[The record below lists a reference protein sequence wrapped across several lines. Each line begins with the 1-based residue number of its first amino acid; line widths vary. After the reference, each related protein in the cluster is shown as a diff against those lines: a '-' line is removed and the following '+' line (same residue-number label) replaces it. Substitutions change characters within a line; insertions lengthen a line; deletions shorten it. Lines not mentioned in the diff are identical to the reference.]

1 MTEHAELLAE
11 MPAVSRMTTAE
22 RLKHAHKRRAQQ
34 LKTWAQMEKEAPHS
48 SKGGQGR
55 KEGRHITFPNN
66 VTLLE
71 AAARNDLE
79 EAHPTD
85 QAPGELLGCL
95 DTCWAGL
102 CPPEAGSSLTS
113 CLSFLGIKSK
123 LENETQLKAAATA
136 TVSYFQIREFLK
148 NGVSPDLYNEDGLTA
163 LHQCCIDDFEEVVR
177 ALLDAGANVNAC
189 DSELWTPLHAAATC
203 GHMGLVEMLIKQ
215 PTMQP
220 PQSYSVGGQR
230 NSGQHTGK
238 PAGARPAYRGAR
250 GANMLAVNADGN
262 MPYDLCEDEVTLD
275 YIETAMANQGI
286 TQERIDECRSSKERQ
301 MVADIRALIQ
311 AGCDLNAQDENGTS
325 LLHIAAAN
333 GYQSTVELLLEH
345 KARVE
350 VQDSDG
356 WSPLHAA
363 SCWGQIQIVELLV
376 ANGANLNAKSV
387 LEETPLDVCSDEEVR
402 ARLVDLKHKHDAIMK
417 SQDRH
422 KSALQRRASSTGSR
436 GKVVRRVSVNERSNL
451 YRREHEK
458 EAIVWQERGR
468 QPEPQDDDEDRQT
481 DAELRQHSSVRLT
494 KPRREASMQGNPQDE
509 PAQRESNGG
518 KGEPSVGNGSS
529 SALPM
534 EPQGNRLDRSAS
546 YQLATEE
553 PAEGDLS
560 REKSRHTLADL
571 KRQRAA
577 AKLYKHPSTIA
588 DNSQDLPPLQPSR
601 ASTEPSTVYYSPSST
616 DPPLLKLRA
625 PEQEPPPEKQRC
637 CYLM

>member
-11 MPAVSRMTTAE
+11 MPAVGRMTTTE

-34 LKTWAQMEKEAPHS
+34 LKTWAQMEKEAPHRS
-48 SKGGQGR
+48 RRGQGS
-55 KEGRHITFPNN
+55 KEGRRITFPNN

-79 EAHPTD
+79 E
-85 QAPGELLGCL
+85 
-95 DTCWAGL
+95 
-102 CPPEAGSSLTS
+102 
-113 CLSFLGIKSK
+113 
-123 LENETQLKAAATA
+123 
-136 TVSYFQIREFLK
+136 VREFLK

-203 GHMGLVEMLIKQ
+203 GHMGLVEMLIK
-215 PTMQP
+215 
-220 PQSYSVGGQR
+220 
-230 NSGQHTGK
+230 H
-238 PAGARPAYRGAR
+238 

-286 TQERIDECRSSKERQ
+286 TQERINECRSSKERQ
-301 MVADIRALIQ
+301 MIADIRALIQ

-333 GYQSTVELLLEH
+333 GYQSTAELLLEH

-350 VQDSDG
+350 VRDSDG

-402 ARLVDLKHKHDAIMK
+402 ARLLDLKHKHDAIMK
-417 SQDRH
+417 SHDRH

-468 QPEPQDDDEDRQT
+468 QSEPPDDDEDRQT
-481 DAELRQHSSVRLT
+481 DAELRQHISSSC
-494 KPRREASMQGNPQDE
+494 PDPQVE
-509 PAQRESNGG
+509 QAQRESDGG
-518 KGEPSVGNGSS
+518 NRGPSVGNGST

-534 EPQGNRLDRSAS
+534 EPRGSRLDHSAS

-553 PAEGDLS
+553 PAEGNLS
-560 REKSRHTLADL
+560 REKSHHTLADL
-571 KRQRAA
+571 KRQRVA
-577 AKLYKHPSTIA
+577 AKLYKHPSTTG
-588 DNSQDLPPLQPSR
+588 DKSQDLPPLEPPQ
-601 ASTEPSTVYYSPSST
+601 ASTEPSTVYYTPSST

-625 PEQEPPPEKQRC
+625 PEEEPPPEKQRC

>member
-79 EAHPTD
+79 E
-85 QAPGELLGCL
+85 
-95 DTCWAGL
+95 
-102 CPPEAGSSLTS
+102 
-113 CLSFLGIKSK
+113 
-123 LENETQLKAAATA
+123 
-136 TVSYFQIREFLK
+136 VREFLK

-203 GHMGLVEMLIKQ
+203 GHMGLVEMLIK
-215 PTMQP
+215 
-220 PQSYSVGGQR
+220 
-230 NSGQHTGK
+230 H
-238 PAGARPAYRGAR
+238 

-481 DAELRQHSSVRLT
+481 DAELRQHSSSSG
-494 KPRREASMQGNPQDE
+494 PDPQDE

>member
-1 MTEHAELLAE
+1 
-11 MPAVSRMTTAE
+11 
-22 RLKHAHKRRAQQ
+22 
-34 LKTWAQMEKEAPHS
+34 
-48 SKGGQGR
+48 
-55 KEGRHITFPNN
+55 
-66 VTLLE
+66 
-71 AAARNDLE
+71 
-79 EAHPTD
+79 
-85 QAPGELLGCL
+85 
-95 DTCWAGL
+95 
-102 CPPEAGSSLTS
+102 
-113 CLSFLGIKSK
+113 
-123 LENETQLKAAATA
+123 
-136 TVSYFQIREFLK
+136 
-148 NGVSPDLYNEDGLTA
+148 
-163 LHQCCIDDFEEVVR
+163 
-177 ALLDAGANVNAC
+177 
-189 DSELWTPLHAAATC
+189 
-203 GHMGLVEMLIKQ
+203 
-215 PTMQP
+215 
-220 PQSYSVGGQR
+220 
-230 NSGQHTGK
+230 
-238 PAGARPAYRGAR
+238 
-250 GANMLAVNADGN
+250 MLAVNADGN

-311 AGCDLNAQDENGTS
+311 TGCDLNAQDENGTSLLHIAAANGYQRTAELLLEHKARVEVRDSDGWSPLHAASCWGQERIDECRSSKERQMVADIRALIQTGCDLNAQDENGTS

-333 GYQSTVELLLEH
+333 GYQSTAELLLEH

-350 VQDSDG
+350 VRDSDG

-363 SCWGQIQIVELLV
+363 SCWGQIVELLV

-402 ARLVDLKHKHDAIMK
+402 ARLLDLKHKHDAIMK

-481 DAELRQHSSVRLT
+481 DAELQQHSSSSG
-494 KPRREASMQGNPQDE
+494 PDPQDE
-509 PAQRESNGG
+509 QAQRESDGG
-518 KGEPSVGNGSS
+518 NRGPSVGNGST

-534 EPQGNRLDRSAS
+534 EPRGSRLDHSTS

-553 PAEGDLS
+553 PAEGNLS
-560 REKSRHTLADL
+560 REKSHHTLADL

-577 AKLYKHPSTIA
+577 AKLYKHPYTTG
-588 DNSQDLPPLQPSR
+588 DNSQDLPPLEPPR
-601 ASTEPSTVYYSPSST
+601 ASTEPSTVYYTPSST

-625 PEQEPPPEKQRC
+625 PEEEPPPEKQRC